1 MGALNDRRHAE
12 MVKSLS
18 EAVDSLINA
27 IESGRVGFDYAVK
40 EYADQSD
47 NELARTFKEFAKEM
61 KLGDSQPIYS
71 DDQIPDLRDERRE
84 ALLKVAERIN
94 VPEVTTFAK
103 AMIEAQDQDIS
114 VVKALQGQAEHLR
127 QELPPA

>member
-1 MGALNDRRHAE
+1 MEALNDRRHAE

-71 DDQIPDLRDERRE
+71 DDEIPDLRDERRE

>member
-1 MGALNDRRHAE
+1 

-71 DDQIPDLRDERRE
+71 DDEIPDLRDERRE

-127 QELPPA
+127 QELPPT

>member
-1 MGALNDRRHAE
+1 MEALNDRRHAE

-71 DDQIPDLRDERRE
+71 DDEIPDLIDERRE